1 MKIRMTAVYDID
13 GEIWEEYKADLPNY
27 SDEQIV
33 YAIMDDYS
41 DFEDEFHSHGESL
54 EIIG

>member
-13 GEIWEEYKADLPNY
+13 GEIWEEYKADLPDY

-33 YAIMDDYS
+33 YAIMDDYL
-41 DFEDEFHSHGESL
+41 DFEVEFHLYGESL